1 MTYAALGQVRGWLGI
16 VDQADDVELGLALAA
31 AEAAID
37 AHCGYSFDIDASPAA
52 RVFAA
57 HRPDLLDVAAAGL
70 PIGTSAALVIA
81 TDDNADGVFET
92 TWASADY
99 QLEPLNGRGQ
109 GGAVWPYTVVRA
121 VGDRS
126 FPVDAGGRALV
137 QITARFGWPAVP
149 TRVRTASIMLTA
161 AWHQRR
167 ATVTGR
173 SGFDGFFSAAIED
186 DNAVRD
192 LLEPLRHGASLGY
205 GLG

>member
-1 MTYAALGQVRGWLGI
+1 MTYASASDVRGWLGI
-16 VDQADDVELGLALAA
+16 LDAADDVEIALVLAA

-37 AHCGYSFDIDASPAA
+37 AHCGYSFELDASPAA
-52 RVFAA
+52 RIFVAA
-57 HRPDLLDVAAAGL
+57 RPDFLDVAAAGL
-70 PIGTSAALVIA
+70 PIGTTTGLTLT
-81 TDDNADGVFET
+81 TDDNADGVYET
-92 TWASADY
+92 TWAAADY
-99 QLEPLNGRGQ
+99 QLEPLNQRGQ
-109 GGAVWPYTVVRA
+109 GGAVWPYTAVRA
-121 VGDRS
+121 IGDRS

-137 QITARFGWPAVP
+137 QVTARFGWPAVP
-149 TRVRTASIMLTA
+149 NRVRTASIMLTA

-186 DNAVRD
+186 DNAIRD